1 MGRGEG
7 KFFKGKYIV
16 LYMDIPNI
24 AIIAISSA
32 IFSLIFSILMAL
44 LVNFLRDYS
53 VNMRL
58 EKMEADYK
66 RLYSQYAQ
74 ARSADVRQGNKER
87 MGEAVA
93 AATEAYGKIMKESP
107 DLDKRQVMLKVIA
120 EVGMQY
126 PDVALQLGKQMLS
139 GKNPLKG
146 LGL

>member
-1 MGRGEG
+1 MD
-7 KFFKGKYIV
+7 YSNLILLTV
-16 LYMDIPNI
+16 L
-24 AIIAISSA
+24 SA
-32 IFSLIFSILMAL
+32 VFSLIFSILASML
-44 LVNFLRDYS
+44 LSYLRDYS
-53 VNMRL
+53 TQTSIAELNRHVISLNNRISR
-58 EKMEADYK
+58 DI
-66 RLYSQYAQ
+66 
-74 ARSADVRQGNKER
+74 SAETRQGNKER